1 VSRRKHNVPV
11 DGDGKFVC
19 ALALLFG
26 LPFCLF
32 GLSVL
37 SHGLHTNSL
46 SAPTL
51 IATSFG
57 LLFLIGGT
65 TLIGGIFWATSRS
78 RRQNTVRSDNP
89 SSPWLWRPD
98 WAAGRCNSNTRSAMI
113 TAWVMSVI
121 WNAASAP
128 TLFLV
133 PQQTY
138 REKPLTLLA
147 LAFPAVGAYLLVRAI
162 RETLA
167 WFEFG
172 KTYFQMTAVPLVIGR
187 EMRGAIQARFP
198 KPPEHGIRVKLSCV
212 NRIVT
217 GSGKD
222 QTTRENIVW
231 RAEHTVSAGELYAS
245 PTGTTIPVSF
255 HIPLDARQTDYSNP
269 RNSVLWLLE
278 ADADV
283 PGVDYKDLF
292 ELPVFRTK
300 DTPSH
305 AETTE
310 FSESAAKI
318 GPPASPTVH
327 VTPTAQ
333 GTEFYFPAARNKG
346 FAAGMTAFFML
357 WTGVLVLIF
366 HLHAPFIF
374 PVVFGLF
381 ELLFFYIVLQMWFG
395 TSIVIVNNGQLRVR
409 NGLFGSGKWQELPLS
424 EMSAINAVIRS
435 QQGGASGT
443 PYYNIELIR
452 TDGRKITLG
461 ESVRDKE
468 EAEWLVSE
476 MRNRLGWQAAK
487 AASAN

>member
-1 VSRRKHNVPV
+1 V
-11 DGDGKFVC
+11 
-19 ALALLFG
+19 
-26 LPFCLF
+26 
-32 GLSVL
+32 
-37 SHGLHTNSL
+37 
-46 SAPTL
+46 
-51 IATSFG
+51 
-57 LLFLIGGT
+57 
-65 TLIGGIFWATSRS
+65 
-78 RRQNTVRSDNP
+78 
-89 SSPWLWRPD
+89 
-98 WAAGRCNSNTRSAMI
+98 
-113 TAWVMSVI
+113 
-121 WNAASAP
+121 
-128 TLFLV
+128 
-133 PQQTY
+133 
-138 REKPLTLLA
+138 
-147 LAFPAVGAYLLVRAI
+147 YLLVRAI

-167 WFEFG
+167 WFQFG

-231 RAEHTVSAGELYAS
+231 RDEHTVSARELYAS

-255 HIPLDARQTDYSNP
+255 HIPLDARQTDCSNP

-305 AETTE
+305 AETAE
-310 FSESAAKI
+310 FSQIEAKL
-318 GPPASPTVH
+318 GPPASPTIH

-333 GTEFYFPAARNKG
+333 GTEFYFPAARNQS
-346 FAAGMTAFFML
+346 FAAGMTAFFVL
-357 WTGVLVLIF
+357 WTGVLILIF

-381 ELLFFYIVLQMWFG
+381 DLLFFYLVLQMWFG
-395 TSIVIVNNGQLRVR
+395 TSIVIVNTGQLRVR
-409 NGLFGSGKWQELPLS
+409 SGLFGRGKWQEVLVS
-424 EMSAINAVIRS
+424 DISAIDAVIRS

-443 PYYNIELIR
+443 PYYNIELIEN
-452 TDGRKITLG
+452 DGRKITLG
-461 ESVRDKE
+461 ETIRDKE
-468 EAEWLVSE
+468 EAEWLVNE
-476 MRNRLGWQAAK
+476 MRRHLGLQSK
-487 AASAN
+487 SLSASIGTS